1 MAQKHAIVIGAGF
14 GGLAAACLLSRDGFK
29 VTLLERNEQTG
40 GRARVYKEKG
50 FVFDLGPSWYLMPE
64 VFEKF
69 FADFNRKTSDYYN
82 LVRIDP
88 NYRIFFGTEKVV
100 DVPAE
105 REKIDALFDTLEQ
118 DGSAK
123 LHDYLAVAG
132 YQYDIAMQEFMY
144 KEYKTLFDFFNWK
157 VITKGTKLK
166 IFESIDAFARRYFQS
181 EEIRKILEYTVV
193 FLGGSPHNTP
203 GLYSIMSHVDFD
215 LGVWYPCGGI
225 GEVARAFTK
234 VAEEHGVTIQL
245 HHTVNK
251 IDVANGRV
259 TKVITDKG
267 EFEADVVVA
276 NADYHHVET
285 DLLDKR
291 YRTYPEQYWKKKK
304 MGPSAFL
311 IYLGLNKRVNNL
323 LHHNLYLDP
332 SWDEHFKSI
341 FDEPA
346 WPESPSYYIC
356 CPSKTDKTVAPAG
369 SENIFILVPVAPDLE
384 DTDEIRARYFDKI
397 IGHLE
402 SLIHENLR
410 NSIVVKKT
418 FAHNDF
424 KRDYNAYKGTALGM
438 SHTLFQTAIFRPSHQ
453 SKKVKNLFY
462 TGSYNHPG
470 IGIPMVTISSQILSK
485 EIAKQYGP

>member
-14 GGLAAACLLSRDGFK
+14 GGLAAAGLLARNGFT
-29 VTLLERNEQTG
+29 VTLLEKNEQTG

-50 FVFDLGPSWYLMPE
+50 FIFDLGPSWYLMPE

-69 FADFNRKTSDYYN
+69 FAEFNKKTSDYYE
-82 LVRIDP
+82 LIRIDP
-88 NYRIFFGTEKVV
+88 NYRIFFGREKVV
-100 DVPAE
+100 DVPAD
-105 REKIDALFDTLEQ
+105 REKIDVLFDTMEQ
-118 DGSAK
+118 GGSAK
-123 LHDYLAVAG
+123 LRDYLTVAR

-157 VITKGTKLK
+157 VITKGTQLK

-181 EEIRKILEYTVV
+181 DEIRKILEYTVV
-193 FLGGSPHNTP
+193 FLGGSPYNTP

-225 GEVARAFTK
+225 GKLARAFTK
-234 VAEEHGVTIQL
+234 VAEEHGVTILL
-245 HHTVNK
+245 HHAVNT
-251 IDVANGRV
+251 IEVENGRV
-259 TKVITDKG
+259 KAVRTDKG
-267 EFEADVVVA
+267 EFIADIVVA

-285 DLLDKR
+285 ELLDKR

-311 IYLGLNKRVNNL
+311 IYLGLNKRVDNL
-323 LHHNLYLDP
+323 LHHNLYLDF
-332 SWDEHFKSI
+332 SWEEHFKSI

-346 WPESPSYYIC
+346 WPESPSYYVC
-356 CPSKTDKTVAPAG
+356 CPSKTDKTVAPQG

-384 DTDEIRARYFDKI
+384 DTETIRAQYFDKI
-397 IGHLE
+397 IDHLE
-402 SLIHENLR
+402 GLIGEKLR
-410 NSIVVKKT
+410 DAIVVKKI

-424 KRDYNAYKGTALGM
+424 RRDYNAYKGTALGM
-438 SHTLFQTAIFRPSHQ
+438 SHTLLQTALFRPSHQ

-470 IGIPMVTISSQILSK
+470 IGIPMVTISSQIVSR
-485 EIAKQYGP
+485 EIAKHYGA